1 MTLYLLFLLL
11 FFNNNFFMIIFISYF
26 HMKYLILIFL
36 IILLV
41 CRPMEFLNCSQ
52 PQDLEENETARLL
65 LGYGCTKA
73 GHLKFS
79 YVSDFLL
86 YTFFKILI

>member
-1 MTLYLLFLLL
+1 MTLYLSFLLL
-11 FFNNNFFMIIFISYF
+11 LFNNNIFYDNFYKLLSYE
-26 HMKYLILIFL
+26 IFNTDFSHNFTC
-36 IILLV
+36 

-73 GHLKFS
+73 GHFKFS

-86 YTFFKILI
+86 YTFF